1 MDAERLREEIETEKR
16 TQLDRLGSEKLLVAL
31 TDATLDRESVL
42 AAAADAEYAAAETFR
57 SWVDDEGSEPAREAF
72 RSVHEQERDHYERV
86 VARLPDH
93 DPPEGG
99 GPMHA
104 YLRGLDGSI
113 ERVGA
118 GLIGRPLVSTRS
130 HTQVISF
137 FVNEAEK
144 GMADLFRD
152 LKAETNAELERG
164 LEVLDALC
172 DGPDDWEAARATA
185 EYTVQVAYDDYA
197 DSLVDMGLDPKP
209 IC

>member
-1 MDAERLREEIETEKR
+1 MDAERLREEIEAETR
-16 TQLDRLGSEKLLVAL
+16 TRLDRLGSEKLLVAL
-31 TDATLDRESVL
+31 TGAALDRESVL
-42 AAAADAEYAAAETFR
+42 AVAADAEYAAFETFR
-57 SWVDDEGSEPAREAF
+57 AWADDEGSEPAREAF
-72 RSVHEQERDHYERV
+72 AAVRDQEREHYERV
-86 VARLPDH
+86 IEHLPDH
-93 DPPEGG
+93 DPPEAG

-137 FVNEAEK
+137 FINEADSR
-144 GMADLFRD
+144 MADLFRD
-152 LKAETNAELERG
+152 LKTETEAELERG
-164 LEVLDALC
+164 LETLDALC
-172 DGPDDWEAARATA
+172 ADEDDWDRARATA
-185 EYTVQVAYDDYA
+185 EYAVQVAYDDYA